1 MKRLAFLLAFV
12 AGAASAQTA
21 APVEALPS
29 GGQGELIQQILLIFT
44 NTWAFLQSVFSTR
57 LIGVQL
63 ACIAVSMVIAWMVAS
78 PIKRRLYARVDGL
91 DPERKSAKTIL
102 VLYRWL
108 ARITSSIVAV
118 TVLGVLELSLFEL
131 NVFQKA
137 DTLYFLH
144 LANFIW
150 LAYAGVKTFVYLLRG
165 AFGRDHVS
173 AGLER
178 SLISAFWFLVVLQVF
193 GILPGIVGFMKAI
206 DMPFLGEGMTF
217 WKVVVAIFWCIISLL
232 VAGWFIKVYSEWI
245 QSQDSLHPNIR
256 LVFDRVGRII
266 LMVVAVLLV
275 LDSIGFNLAVL
286 SVFGGALGVG
296 IGFGLQKIASNY
308 ISGFII
314 LLDRSI
320 KLGDLVRVAGFQGTV
335 REINTRY
342 TVVRNTQ
349 GIECIVPN
357 ENFVTSTV
365 ENMSYSD
372 THVRGTTT
380 ISVAYDAN
388 IDLAIRILL
397 EIADAHPRVD
407 HSRSNY
413 ALVTNFGA
421 DGVDI
426 ELGYWIADPQNGT
439 GGVKSDINREIL
451 RRFDEAGIEVPYAQR
466 ELRFRGE
473 PTIRVV
479 HADKP

>member
-1 MKRLAFLLAFV
+1 MKRLALLLALV
-12 AGAASAQTA
+12 AGSVCAQT
-21 APVEALPS
+21 LPES
-29 GGQGELIQQILLIFT
+29 ADQGSLIDQILLIFT
-44 NTWAFLQSVFSTR
+44 NAWVYLQTVFTAR

-63 ACIAVSMVIAWMVAS
+63 GSIALSVVIAWLVAA
-78 PIKRRLYARVDGL
+78 PVKARLYARADQL
-91 DPERKSAKTIL
+91 DPERKSSKTIL
-102 VLYRWL
+102 ILYRWL

-118 TVLGVLELSLFEL
+118 TALGVTELALLELH
-131 NVFQKA
+131 VIHKT
-137 DTLYFLH
+137 DTLYFMH

-173 AGLER
+173 AGVEN
-178 SLISAFWFLVVLQVF
+178 SLVSIFWFFVVLQLL
-193 GILPGIVGFMKAI
+193 GILPGVVGFLKGI
-206 DMPFLGEGMTF
+206 EMPFLGQGMTL
-217 WKVVVAIFWCIISLL
+217 WLVVTAVFWCIISLL
-232 VAGWFIKVYSEWI
+232 VAGWFVKVYSEWI
-245 QSQDSLHPNIR
+245 QSQDTLHPNIR
-256 LVFDRVGRII
+256 TVFDRVGRII

-275 LDSIGFNLAVL
+275 LDAIGFNLAVL

-342 TVVRNTQ
+342 TVVRNTK

-357 ENFVTSTV
+357 ENFVTSVV

-380 ISVAYDAN
+380 ISVAYDAD

-397 EIADAHPRVD
+397 EIADEHPRVD

-439 GGVKSDINREIL
+439 GRVKSDINIEIL
-451 RRFDEAGIEVPYAQR
+451 RRFDKAGIEVPYAQR
-466 ELRFRGE
+466 EIRLRGE

-479 HADKP
+479 RGDSEQS

>member
-1 MKRLAFLLAFV
+1 
-12 AGAASAQTA
+12 
-21 APVEALPS
+21 
-29 GGQGELIQQILLIFT
+29 
-44 NTWAFLQSVFSTR
+44 
-57 LIGVQL
+57 
-63 ACIAVSMVIAWMVAS
+63 
-78 PIKRRLYARVDGL
+78 
-91 DPERKSAKTIL
+91 
-102 VLYRWL
+102 
-108 ARITSSIVAV
+108 
-118 TVLGVLELSLFEL
+118 
-131 NVFQKA
+131 
-137 DTLYFLH
+137 
-144 LANFIW
+144 
-150 LAYAGVKTFVYLLRG
+150 
-165 AFGRDHVS
+165 
-173 AGLER
+173 
-178 SLISAFWFLVVLQVF
+178 LISAFWFLVVLQVF

-232 VAGWFIKVYSEWI
+232 IAGWFIKVYSEWI

-342 TVVRNTQ
+342 TVVRNMQ

-451 RRFDEAGIEVPYAQR
+451 RRFDAAGIEVPYAQR